1 MLIKPV
7 FLAAILVAAFQID
20 INGIKRTFI
29 EIPKRFRWLIC
40 LLLERTFRFLRK
52 GSGS

>member
-29 EIPKRFRWLIC
+29 EIPKRWSC
-40 LLLERTFRFLRK
+40 TSPTEK
-52 GSGS
+52 Y